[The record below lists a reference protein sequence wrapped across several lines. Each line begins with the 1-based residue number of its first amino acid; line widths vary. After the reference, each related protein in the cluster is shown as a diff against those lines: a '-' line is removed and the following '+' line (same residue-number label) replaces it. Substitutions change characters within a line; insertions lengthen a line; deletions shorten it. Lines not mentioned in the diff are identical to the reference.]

1 MSEGFISKLKPSATT
16 VIFRNCQGISNI
28 LKLQFHFTFASEL
41 YVNKEE
47 KLIFFYTLS
56 KCIKSEPPPY
66 KIRY

>member
-47 KLIFFYTLS
+47 KLIFFTRYQNASSLS
-56 KCIKSEPPPY
+56 LPLTK
-66 KIRY
+66 